1 MKAALVFQ
9 SLGIGG
15 VERVGVAYAQ
25 MFQELGYEV
34 DIYNLE
40 PSANEMEPSFP
51 EGCHIYHKYVPEV
64 LLPDRYFNGVKRWWW
79 GKYAYPILY
88 LGTSSLLYL
97 YRLTMGKRRT
107 YDIAVAFSG
116 HFRDLT
122 FVSRNFIKGRK
133 KIAWLHVGSLM
144 DNMVASSAYGDIYR
158 KLKNICTLS
167 SDGDY
172 RVLLRNIA
180 LRELNIRRIYNPLRL
195 EQNEADA
202 AFVREL
208 KETYGDFLLMVG
220 RFDPDKDQKTV
231 IYAYEKLYQKHGVR
245 NKLVFVGGGSTLEE
259 CRALADALG
268 LSNQIVFFGSRQDV
282 ANFYSAARLAL
293 HSSPA
298 EGLGVVLLEAMKY
311 RLPVVA
317 TDSPPGVRE
326 VLGNDEYGLT
336 CHVGDPLDMAEKIFR
351 MLTEPDLY
359 DHYQKQGQKRI
370 VDFSYEKIRDEL
382 SRILSELK

>member
-15 VERVGVAYAQ
+15 VERVGVEYAH

-34 DIYNLE
+34 DIYNLD
-40 PSANEMEPSFP
+40 PSATEMEPRFP
-51 EGCHIYHKYVPEV
+51 KGAHIYHKYLPEF

-79 GKYAYPILY
+79 GKYAYPLLY
-88 LGTSSLLYL
+88 LGTSILLYL
-97 YRLTMGKRRT
+97 YRFTMGRRRS
-107 YDIAVAFSG
+107 YDISVAFSG

-122 FVSRNFIKGRK
+122 FVSRNFIKGK
-133 KIAWLHVGSLM
+133 KKTAWLHVGSLM

-180 LRELNIRRIYNPLRL
+180 LRDLNIHRIYNPLRL
-195 EQNEADA
+195 EQEKLDTD
-202 AFVREL
+202 FIQEL
-208 KETYGDFLLMVG
+208 KDTYGDFLLMVG

-231 IYAYEKLYQKHGVR
+231 ILAYHKLYQEHNLP
-245 NKLVFVGGGSTLEE
+245 NKLVFVGGGSTLAE
-259 CRALADALG
+259 CRSLAESLG
-268 LSNQIVFFGSRQDV
+268 LSHQITFFGPRQDV
-282 ANFYSAARLAL
+282 ANFYSAAHLAL

-326 VLGNDEYGLT
+326 VLGHDEYGLT
-336 CHVGDPLDMAEKIFR
+336 CRVGDYEDMAEKILR
-351 MLTEPDLY
+351 MLTDPSLY
-359 DHYQKQGQKRI
+359 EHYQKQGQKRI
-370 VDFSYEKIRDEL
+370 VDFSYEKIREELARILDEL
-382 SRILSELK
+382 K